1 MSEHQSQP
9 PLVLTPRV
17 RRVDSVRQF
26 IRRDKTPVAIL
37 LMAALVG
44 ALAGLLGVAFEKS
57 VDWVQQQRFS
67 ALSYVA
73 DAWYL
78 VWPLAFLLSAALA
91 MLGYYLVRRFAPEA
105 GGSGIPEIEGALEE
119 LRPVRWW
126 RVLPVKFVGGMGTL
140 GAGMVLG
147 REGPTVQMGGNV
159 GRMVLDIFRIRGAE
173 ARHSLLATGAAA
185 GLSAAFNAPLAGIL
199 FIIEEMRPQFRY
211 NLISIKAVFI
221 GVIMSTV
228 VYQLC
233 NGQHAVIEVGK
244 LSAAPTNTLW
254 LYLVLG
260 AVFGGVGVMFNRLIF
275 RTQDMFARLHG
286 GELRKIVLMG
296 GGLGGLCG
304 VLALIQP
311 EAAGGGFGLIPIA
324 AAGNYTV
331 GMLMFIFIARIVTT
345 LLCFGSGAPGGIFAP
360 MLALGT
366 LFGSAFGLASSHL
379 FPQYGIEPGTF
390 AIAGMGALFAATV
403 RAPLTGIVLVLEMT
417 DNYQLILPMII
428 TCLGATLVA
437 QFLGGQPLYSSLLA
451 RTLEKQRAAE
461 KTGKENT
468 TNAVNT

>member
-173 ARHSLLATGAAA
+173 ARHSLLAT
-185 GLSAAFNAPLAGIL
+185 
-199 FIIEEMRPQFRY
+199 
-211 NLISIKAVFI
+211 
-221 GVIMSTV
+221 
-228 VYQLC
+228 
-233 NGQHAVIEVGK
+233 
-244 LSAAPTNTLW
+244 
-254 LYLVLG
+254 
-260 AVFGGVGVMFNRLIF
+260 
-275 RTQDMFARLHG
+275 
-286 GELRKIVLMG
+286 
-296 GGLGGLCG
+296 
-304 VLALIQP
+304 
-311 EAAGGGFGLIPIA
+311 
-324 AAGNYTV
+324 
-331 GMLMFIFIARIVTT
+331 
-345 LLCFGSGAPGGIFAP
+345 
-360 MLALGT
+360 
-366 LFGSAFGLASSHL
+366 
-379 FPQYGIEPGTF
+379 
-390 AIAGMGALFAATV
+390 
-403 RAPLTGIVLVLEMT
+403 
-417 DNYQLILPMII
+417 
-428 TCLGATLVA
+428 
-437 QFLGGQPLYSSLLA
+437 
-451 RTLEKQRAAE
+451 
-461 KTGKENT
+461 
-468 TNAVNT
+468 